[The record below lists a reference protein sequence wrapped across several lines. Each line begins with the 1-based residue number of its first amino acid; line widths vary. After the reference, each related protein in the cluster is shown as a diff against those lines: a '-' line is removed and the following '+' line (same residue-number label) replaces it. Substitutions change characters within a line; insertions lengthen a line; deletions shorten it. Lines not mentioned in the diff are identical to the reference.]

1 MQNSLLELADRYFEF
16 MAKNFPIMCASDEFH
31 FMPRAEAAAHYYD
44 LIDNLSK
51 DVINEILM
59 KLREFISD
67 FERLDSIQDKESF
80 KGVKSSLKES
90 NLERFIDLELLRAS
104 AGGVLI
110 ELEQKKSW
118 QNNPLL
124 YLKIAFTGLHHAI
137 IKPAQSR
144 KEIFERLLARLYGIP
159 VLFRQATE
167 NIHSVPT
174 HYMQSS
180 MAMLS
185 DCVSYLTELKDY
197 CPNDD
202 IGDYS
207 EALNGV
213 WLSLNRFRDFLNSC
227 SARNSDQLSTEKILE
242 ATLRSHFLSIRDAQ
256 EIFQIALEQWHYNLN
271 ELNRL
276 QSEIDS
282 RKKWQELYNSYNP
295 QELGK
300 MDTITLY
307 KQENERLR
315 SFFKDKVFDGYED
328 MSLEICETPTYLQTI
343 RGSAS
348 FSTALCPNSGEKSFF
363 YITQRQSKKQD
374 EKSWKSLMKRLHREY
389 KYLTAHETFPGH
401 HLLDYKRRML
411 ENPVRRQIELPLF
424 YEGWASY
431 AESLLIE
438 YFYVTQPIELLIHR
452 KRNLWRAARCQIDIG
467 LCTGMLTMEEGIELL
482 TGAGF
487 TGGEAKN
494 QIERFAL
501 NPGYQL
507 CYSLGCYEILK
518 LRELFGTHMGRE
530 GFHTKL
536 LECGELPFHL
546 IAKRFECM
554 NKQ

>member
-1 MQNSLLELADRYFEF
+1 MKNPLLELADRYFEF

-44 LIDNLSK
+44 RIDNLSK

-67 FERLDSIQDKESF
+67 FERFASIQGKESSS
-80 KGVKSSLKES
+80 GNKSSFKES
-90 NLERFIDLELLRAS
+90 NLERFIDLELLSAS
-104 AGGVLI
+104 AAGVLI
-110 ELEQKKSW
+110 ELEQNKSW
-118 QNNPLL
+118 LNNPLL
-124 YLKIAFTGLHHAI
+124 YLKIAFTGLHYAI

-144 KEIFERLLARLYGIP
+144 KEVSERLLARLHGIP
-159 VLFRQATE
+159 GLLRQATE
-167 NIHSVPT
+167 NIRSVPA
-174 HYMQSS
+174 HYLQSS
-180 MAMLS
+180 IAMLS
-185 DCVSYLTELKDY
+185 DCASYLTELNDY
-197 CPNDD
+197 CPDDD

-207 EALNGV
+207 KALNGV
-213 WLSLNRFRDFLNSC
+213 WLSINRFRSFLKSC
-227 SARNSDQLSTEKILE
+227 SARHPDQFSTKKILE
-242 ATLRSHFLSIRDAQ
+242 ATLRNHFLSVRSAQ

-282 RKKWQELYNSYNP
+282 HKPWLELYNSYNP
-295 QELGK
+295 QELGE

-315 SFFKDKVFDGYED
+315 SFFSDKVFDGYED
-328 MSLEICETPTYLQTI
+328 MSLEICETPTYLRTI

-348 FSTALCPNSGEKSFF
+348 FSAALCPDSGEKSFF
-363 YITQRQSKKQD
+363 YITQRQLNNQG
-374 EKSWKSLMKRLHREY
+374 EKSWTSLMKRLHREY
-389 KYLTAHETFPGH
+389 KYLTAHETLPGH

-438 YFYVTQPIELLIHR
+438 YCYVTQPIELLILR
-452 KRNLWRAARCQIDIG
+452 KRNLWRAARCQIDVG
-467 LCTGMLTMEEGIELL
+467 LCTGMLTREEGIELL

-487 TGGEAKN
+487 TGEEAKN
-494 QIERFAL
+494 QIDRFVL

-518 LRELFGTHMGRE
+518 LRELYGIQLGRDP
-530 GFHTKL
+530 FHSKL
-536 LECGELPFHL
+536 LEGGELPFHL
-546 IAKRFECM
+546 IAKRFESM